1 MILTLSAGW
10 DLPPA
15 SLAHLGTQGRVLLP
29 SSCLP
34 SSSSSDRP
42 GSSPAA
48 SAPHTCYCFCGD
60 WALSDLLPLPVP
72 CSCSVQIL
80 QPRRGPGPPD
90 KPGFVLISLVAPHYS
105 FLNRFFLKKKKR
117 SHLHKEEITYLISAT
132 STGLWALWGPDHVCF
147 IRSAHLFSRAPHE
160 YVLYWRMDQM
170 ADSRGV
176 SKPSGISNSPL
187 LQVWPQTMSKNIH
200 FSQIRRSKLSYI

>member
-48 SAPHTCYCFCGD
+48 SAPHPCYCFCSD

-80 QPRRGPGPPD
+80 QPWRGPGPPD
-90 KPGFVLISLVAPHYS
+90 KPGFILISLVAPHYS
-105 FLNRFFLKKKKR
+105 FLNRFKKKKKNVVICIKKR
-117 SHLHKEEITYLISAT
+117 SLIWYL
-132 STGLWALWGPDHVCF
+132 LL
-147 IRSAHLFSRAPHE
+147 
-160 YVLYWRMDQM
+160 
-170 ADSRGV
+170 
-176 SKPSGISNSPL
+176 PL
-187 LQVWPQTMSKNIH
+187 DCELCEDQTMSASSALHTCLAELPMSTFCIGAWIRWPTPAESPSPVEFPIH
-200 FSQIRRSKLSYI
+200 HCCKYGPKLCPKIYIFPKLEAQN